1 MLNNAKL
8 AIVMGIAKR
17 VVIPVLVGATVGWLV
32 AHGYNNWADA
42 VCSVSNALGIYVT
55 ECVNGTN

>member
-8 AIVMGIAKR
+8 AIALAVAKR
-17 VVIPVLVGATVGWLV
+17 AILPVLVGASVGWLA

-42 VCSVSNALGIYVT
+42 VCSVSNAAGISVM
-55 ECVNGTN
+55 ECNK

>member
-1 MLNNAKL
+1 MLDNAKL
-8 AIVMGIAKR
+8 VVALGIAKR

-42 VCSVSNALGIYVT
+42 VCSVSHAFGVFVA
-55 ECVNGTN
+55 ECS

>member
-8 AIVMGIAKR
+8 GIALAVAKR
-17 VVIPVLVGATVGWLV
+17 VVVPVLVGATVGWLA

-42 VCSVSNALGIYVT
+42 VCSVANAAGISVT
-55 ECVNGTN
+55 ECNNV

>member
-1 MLNNAKL
+1 MLDNAKL
-8 AIVMGIAKR
+8 VVALGIAKR

-42 VCSVSNALGIYVT
+42 VCSVSNAFGVFVA
-55 ECVNGTN
+55 ECN